1 MGGISS
7 IISALG
13 LLGGLLFLAGIALV
27 VVSVS
32 QGRPARG
39 GILLSIFG
47 LIAFVLLQIVGQG
60 LLEVGPTQV
69 AVVFNRISGQF
80 ESPKGP
86 GIHIVI
92 PGIQS
97 ATIYPTSQQ
106 NYTMSGTNEDSLR
119 GTGDDAVVARSVD
132 GQEVKIDVTVI
143 FAIDPVKVNDV
154 HRQWSDTPGGYT
166 ESLIRPRIRSD
177 VRDVIS
183 GYQAEQIYGLERET
197 VQSQI
202 EERLSRNLEPFGFNV
217 TSVLVRE
224 ITFSPLFT
232 EAIENK
238 VIEEQRLQRARTEA
252 ERVAQ
257 EARGQA
263 NAAIERAR
271 GEADAILIRAQADAE
286 ALRLV
291 SEQIAANPNL
301 VQYLY
306 VQNLADNVRLAILP
320 SNTPFF
326 IDPTSLID
334 LGDDFRAPAVP
345 EPAPVRVPEEEGGS
359 GN

>member
-13 LLGGLLFLAGIALV
+13 LLGGLVFLVGIALV

-39 GILLSIFG
+39 GILLSILG
-47 LIAFVLLQIVGQG
+47 LVAFVLLQIVGQG

-69 AVVFNRISGQF
+69 AVVFNRITGQF

-106 NYTMSGTNEDSLR
+106 NYTMSGSSEDSLR
-119 GTGDDAVVARSVD
+119 PGDDAVVARSVD
-132 GQEVKIDVTVI
+132 GQEVTIDITII
-143 FAIDPVKVNDV
+143 FAIDATKVNDV
-154 HRQWSDTPGGYT
+154 HRQWSDTPGGYL
-166 ESLIRPRIRSD
+166 ESLIRPRVRSD

-202 EERLSRNLEPFGFNV
+202 EERLSRNLAPFGFIV

-252 ERVAQ
+252 ERVRQ
-257 EARGQA
+257 EAEGQA

-301 VQYLY
+301 IQYLY
-306 VQNLADNVRLAILP
+306 VQNLSDNVNLAILP
-320 SNTPFF
+320 SNMPFL

-334 LGDDFRAPAVP
+334 LGPDFRAPSVP
-345 EPAPVRVPEEEGGS
+345 EPTPSEEPEETSS